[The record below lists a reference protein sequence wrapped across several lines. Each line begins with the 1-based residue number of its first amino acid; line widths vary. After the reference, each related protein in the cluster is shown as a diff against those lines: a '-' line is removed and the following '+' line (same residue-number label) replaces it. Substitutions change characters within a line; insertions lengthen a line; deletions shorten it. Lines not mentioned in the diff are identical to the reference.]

1 MKAYKIKIELR
12 DSEPLIYR
20 RVIVPSNINF
30 EALHNIIQL
39 SIGWSNSYLY
49 DFNINEENLRVTCD
63 KEAISEY
70 EFYSK
75 LKLNERNDPYGFIRN
90 MLKIKPKLSSE
101 VNIDCYLN
109 KGNKIEY
116 IYDFGDY
123 WKHDIILEGIIEDY
137 MYDYP
142 KCIEAEGTCPPED
155 IGGIEEYIEFLEIIN
170 DKTHPGYDNLILWL
184 NQQNY
189 KEVFDIES
197 ANMLMK
203 EMNNTRC
210 P

>member
-20 RVIVPSNINF
+20 RVIVPSNISF
-30 EALHNIIQL
+30 EKLHNIIQI
-39 SIGWSNSYLY
+39 SMGWSNSYLY
-49 DFNINEENLRVTCD
+49 DFNIKEESLRVTCD

-90 MLKIKPKLSSE
+90 MLKIKPKLSNEIS
-101 VNIDCYLN
+101 IDYYLTQS
-109 KGNKIEY
+109 NKIEY

-123 WKHDIILEGIIEDY
+123 WKHDVVMEEIIEDY

-142 KCIEAEGTCPPED
+142 ICIEAEGNCPPED
-155 IGGIEEYIEFLEIIN
+155 IGGMEEYIEFLEVIN
-170 DKTHPGYDNLILWL
+170 DKNHPDYKNVALWAR
-184 NQQNY
+184 QQNY
-189 KEVFDIES
+189 KEIFDIES
-197 ANMLMK
+197 TNILMK
-203 EMNNTRC
+203 EMNKN
-210 P
+210 